1 MQDEQSQT
9 KSLEKN
15 KNNYLPEDKKET
27 NLQAEKEIVKEKEEA
42 CLEPKPEEP
51 KELEKPKEEVLV
63 KKIQR
68 KARKRLN
75 KSNNQADRNKT
86 VIIDGKEVLMIP
98 SGFEI
103 MTRSGWKPIM
113 MRADKMDKRY

>member
-1 MQDEQSQT
+1 MQDEQPQA
-9 KSLEKN
+9 KSLE

-27 NLQAEKEIVKEKEEA
+27 DLQAEKGIVKEKEEA
-42 CLEPKPEEP
+42 YLEPKPEEP

-86 VIIDGKEVLMIP
+86 VIIDGQEVLMIP
-98 SGFEI
+98 SGLEI

-113 MRADKMDKRY
+113 MRADKIDKRY